1 MNKLEQMVY
10 HAYNN
15 SPFYMNLKEN
25 CPGIDLD
32 DFSTLPVVRKD
43 DFYESRCPL
52 ISMDSIVGYADNERI
67 IEVSTSGS
75 TGKCLNVSWN
85 INDFNRS
92 LLPLWV
98 LRKKYYG
105 INPWDRMCYFYT
117 ISDLGEYD
125 KESMYNKNGLGFS
138 KVGLDEKKILEIY
151 DEIREYSPVW
161 LIMQPSIAVLL
172 LNTVKLYGL
181 PAVESIRYVEF
192 TGEMLSEALRK
203 ETEDFFGCRV
213 ADQYGCQEV
222 NSIAFECPEGNM
234 HCLSSSVKIEIL
246 DGNNPAED
254 GEEGDIVITSLNN
267 FTMPFVRYS
276 IGDRGYIKDGAS
288 CPCGCSRPVLKLTT
302 GRSNDWVTGANGE
315 KINTYIFANA
325 VININQMCDD
335 VVRQYQIIQNDYDDF
350 TVKLVIDDSSMEEE
364 VISMFEESIREES
377 LRNAVFEF
385 EFYRTILPDPAN
397 GKLACFISR
406 V

>member
-15 SPFYMNLKEN
+15 SPFYMNLKEK
-25 CPGIDLD
+25 CPEIDLD

-138 KVGLDEKKILEIY
+138 KIGLDEKKILEIY

-172 LNTVKLYGL
+172 LNTVKLYGI

-192 TGEMLSEALRK
+192 TGEMLSASLRK
-203 ETEDFFGCRV
+203 ETEDFFCCRV

-234 HCLSSSVKIEIL
+234 HCLSSSVKVEIL

-254 GEEGDIVITSLNN
+254 GKEGAIVITSLNN

-276 IGDRGYIKDGAS
+276 IGDRGYIRNGVS
-288 CPCGCSRPVLKLTT
+288 CHCGCSRPILKLTA

-315 KINTYIFANA
+315 KLNTYIFANA

-364 VISMFEESIREES
+364 VISMFEEAIREES

-397 GKLACFISR
+397 GKLACFISMI
-406 V
+406 